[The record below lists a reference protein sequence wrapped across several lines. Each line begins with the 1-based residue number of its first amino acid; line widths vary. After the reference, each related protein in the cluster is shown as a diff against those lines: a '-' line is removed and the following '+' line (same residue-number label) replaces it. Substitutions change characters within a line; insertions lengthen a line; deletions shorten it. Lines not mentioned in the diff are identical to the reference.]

1 MIVFAFMVFK
11 IAVVMVY
18 IDVYRYRSY
27 DDTVV
32 RYIDNTGKSIAVR
45 DTGGIVDIYLY
56 YKCVRGAN
64 VYRRTPGLVK
74 LESGGMGAGNRV
86 YDSFS
91 RNVTDLGNRDKV
103 SFIR

>member
-27 DDTVV
+27 DDTIV
-32 RYIDNTGKSIAVR
+32 RYIDNTGKSIADR
-45 DTGGIVDIYLY
+45 DAGGVVDVNLY
-56 YKCVRGAN
+56 CKCIGSAN
-64 VYRRTPGLVK
+64 INRRTSGLVK

-86 YDSFS
+86 YDTFS
-91 RNVTDLGNRDKV
+91 RNITDLGNRDKV
-103 SFIR
+103 GLIR